1 MEKKTMDTLRAMICR
16 EIEDIAKKGSLS
28 HETLDILKDLVE
40 TEKNL
45 VKIEKYEGEKKEM
58 EMGMDGGYSQRKF
71 YIDAD
76 YQPYSQRNSY
86 GYPDMSYAR
95 GGQSYARGGQ
105 SYADGNSYM
114 NSYMYPM
121 YDMPMYA
128 NARGYS
134 RTQSPQEMAQELRTM
149 MQETTDPAL
158 KTAISEVISK
168 VEK

>member
-1 MEKKTMDTLRAMICR
+1 MEKKTMDTLRAMLCG
-16 EIEDIAKKGSLS
+16 ELEDIVKKGTLT
-28 HETLDILKDLVE
+28 HETLDMVKDLLDSM
-40 TEKNL
+40 KNL
-45 VKIEKYEGEKKEM
+45 EKIDKYQKEKEKE
-58 EMGMDGGYSQRKF
+58 EWEQGYSQRKF

-76 YQPYSQRNSY
+76 YQPYGQRNSY

-95 GGQSYARGGQ
+95 GDQSYARGGQ
-105 SYADGNSYM
+105 SYVDGNSYM

-121 YDMPMYA
+121 YDMPMYG

-158 KTAISEVISK
+158 KTAISEVITK